1 MQIDSKPATAAPM
14 ELLSREHH
22 SDVQILNLRNLGYT
36 MVPGAI
42 PNDMLQQVQIAF
54 DAKMN
59 KQIDS
64 LGRQHRNAF
73 NRFDLIPLWQEPVF
87 RKLVNLPKIMPIVR
101 GYMDRYWDDEPAVF
115 GAGHGHCL
123 FEHSPAHQAWHNDAR
138 VNKKASDMTPPI
150 YIRLTFLIEDVD
162 EEMGPTGLLPGTQGT
177 HVNVPP
183 WFNAPDGQPRSVP
196 EMVLATGKA
205 GDCMINDTSIYH
217 TNTPNL
223 SDRVRKVIWALY
235 AGSRTPI
242 WVRKDLPQDYK
253 DQARLTKSD
262 VGPLDDP
269 VMAALFRN
277 FPDE

>member
-1 MQIDSKPATAAPM
+1 MQNNSKPLTAAPM
-14 ELLSREHH
+14 EELGIERQDEIK
-22 SDVQILNLRNLGYT
+22 ILNLKNLGYT
-36 MVPGAI
+36 MVRNAI
-42 PNDMLQQVQIAF
+42 PEDLLQQVQVAF

-59 KQIDS
+59 KQIDD
-64 LGRQHRNAF
+64 LGRQYRNQS

-87 RKLVNLPKIMPIVR
+87 RKLVNLPKVMPVVR
-101 GYMDRYWDDEPAVF
+101 GYMERYWDDEPAIF

-162 EEMGPTGLLPGTQGT
+162 EEMGPTGLLPGTHGT
-177 HVNVPP
+177 HVNSPP

-196 EMVLATGKA
+196 DMVLATGKA

-223 SDRVRKVIWALY
+223 SDRVRKVIWAIY
-235 AGSRTPI
+235 AGTRTPI
-242 WVRKDLPQDYK
+242 WERKDLPQDYK

-269 VMAALFRN
+269 VLAALFRN
-277 FPDE
+277 YPEE

>member
-1 MQIDSKPATAAPM
+1 MQDNSKPSTAAPM
-14 ELLSREHH
+14 EKLSKTHQ
-22 SDVQILNLRNLGYT
+22 DDIQILNLKNLGYT
-36 MVPGAI
+36 MVRGAI
-42 PNDMLQQVQIAF
+42 PQELLQQVQVAF

-59 KQIDS
+59 QQIDN
-64 LGRQHRNAF
+64 LGRQYRNAS

-87 RKLVNLPKIMPIVR
+87 RKLVNLPKIMPVVR
-101 GYMDRYWDDEPAVF
+101 GYMERYWDDEPLVF

-123 FEHSPAHQAWHNDAR
+123 FERSPAHQAWHNDAR
-138 VNKKASDMTPPI
+138 VNKRASDMTPPI
-150 YIRLTFLIEDVD
+150 YIRLTFLVEDVD
-162 EEMGPTGLLPGTQGT
+162 AEMGPTGLLPGTQGT
-177 HVNVPP
+177 HVNSPP
-183 WFNAPDGQPRSVP
+183 WFNATDGQPRSVP

-223 SDRVRKVIWALY
+223 SDRVRKVIWAIY

-242 WVRKDLPQDYK
+242 WVRKDLPQDYQ

-277 FPDE
+277 FPEE

>member
-1 MQIDSKPATAAPM
+1 MQESIKSKTAAPM
-14 ELLSREHH
+14 DGLSEDHQL
-22 SDVQILNLRNLGYT
+22 DIQILNLKNLGYT
-36 MVPGAI
+36 MVRGAI
-42 PNDMLQQVQIAF
+42 SEDHLAQVQVAF

-59 KQIDS
+59 EQIANQ
-64 LGRQHRNAF
+64 GRQYRNAS
-73 NRFDLIPLWQEPVF
+73 NRFDLIPLWQDPVF
-87 RKLVNLPKIMPIVR
+87 RQLVNLSKIMPIVR
-101 GYMDRYWDDEPAVF
+101 GYMQRYWQDDPVVF

-123 FEHSPAHQAWHNDAR
+123 FERSPAHQAWHNDAR
-138 VNKKASDMTPPI
+138 VNKRASDMTPPI
-150 YIRLTFLIEDVD
+150 YIRLTFLVEDVN

-177 HVNVPP
+177 HVNSPP
-183 WFNAPDGQPRSVP
+183 WFNAPDGQPRCVP

-223 SDRVRKVIWALY
+223 SDRVRKVIWAIY

-277 FPDE
+277 FPEE

>member
-1 MQIDSKPATAAPM
+1 MQENVKSQTAAPM
-14 ELLSREHH
+14 DGLSEDHQL
-22 SDVQILNLRNLGYT
+22 DIQILNLKNLGYT
-36 MVPGAI
+36 MVRGAI
-42 PNDMLQQVQIAF
+42 PEDQLDQIRAAF

-59 KQIDS
+59 EQIAKK
-64 LGRQHRNAF
+64 GRQHRNAS
-73 NRFDLIPLWQEPVF
+73 NRFDLIPLWQDPVF
-87 RKLVNLPKIMPIVR
+87 RQLVNLSKIMPIVR
-101 GYMDRYWDDEPAVF
+101 GYMQRYWQDDPVVF

-123 FEHSPAHQAWHNDAR
+123 FERSPAHQAWHNDAR

-150 YIRLTFLIEDVD
+150 YIRLTFLIEDVN
-162 EEMGPTGLLPGTQGT
+162 EEMGPTGLLPGTHGT
-177 HVNVPP
+177 HVNSPP

-196 EMVLATGKA
+196 DMVLATGKA
-205 GDCMINDTSIYH
+205 GDCWINDTSIYH

-235 AGSRTPI
+235 AGTRTPI

-262 VGPLDDP
+262 VGPLEDP

-277 FPDE
+277 FPEE

>member
-1 MQIDSKPATAAPM
+1 MQNNSKPLTAAPM
-14 ELLSREHH
+14 EELGIERQDEIK
-22 SDVQILNLRNLGYT
+22 ILNLKNLGYT
-36 MVPGAI
+36 MVRNAI
-42 PNDMLQQVQIAF
+42 PEDLLQQVQVAF

-59 KQIDS
+59 KQIDD
-64 LGRQHRNAF
+64 LGRQYRNQS

-87 RKLVNLPKIMPIVR
+87 RKLVNLPKVMPVVR
-101 GYMDRYWDDEPAVF
+101 GYMERYWDDEPAIF

-162 EEMGPTGLLPGTQGT
+162 EEMGPTGLLPGTHGT
-177 HVNVPP
+177 HVNSPP

-196 EMVLATGKA
+196 DMVLATGKA

-223 SDRVRKVIWALY
+223 SDRVRKVIWAIY
-235 AGSRTPI
+235 AGTRTPI
-242 WVRKDLPQDYK
+242 WERKDLPQDYK

-277 FPDE
+277 YPEE

>member
-1 MQIDSKPATAAPM
+1 MQDNSKHSTAAPM
-14 ELLSREHH
+14 SELSKTHQN
-22 SDVQILNLRNLGYT
+22 DIQILNLNNLGYT
-36 MVPGAI
+36 MVRGAI
-42 PNDMLQQVQIAF
+42 PQGLLQQVQLAF
-54 DAKMN
+54 DAKMHQ
-59 KQIDS
+59 QIDNM
-64 LGRQHRNAF
+64 GRHYRNAS

-87 RKLVNLPKIMPIVR
+87 RKLVNLPKIMPVVR
-101 GYMDRYWDDEPAVF
+101 GYMERYWDDEPVVF

-123 FEHSPAHQAWHNDAR
+123 FERSPAHQAWHNDAR
-138 VNKKASDMTPPI
+138 VNKRASDMTPPI
-150 YIRLTFLIEDVD
+150 YIRLTFLVEDVD
-162 EEMGPTGLLPGTQGT
+162 EDMGPTGLLPGTQGT
-177 HVNVPP
+177 HVNSPP
-183 WFNAPDGQPRSVP
+183 WFNEPDGQPRSVP

-242 WVRKDLPQDYK
+242 WVRKDLPQDYQ
-253 DQARLTKSD
+253 DLARLTKSD

-277 FPDE
+277 FPNE